1 MAPNPPSGSGEAGSA
16 SGSSAPQ
23 NPNAIEA
30 MIDILKQEDAKR
42 LERNKAR
49 EQRRKRGE
57 AVGEDEPD
65 ITPMMLPLI
74 RAASSVNPVGASNP
88 GDAAKNPQPKPTS
101 TLAPAPNPSTSV
113 PAAAKIPNE
122 SRFADVN
129 AVQQDA
135 LRHEKKFSQHLFTP
149 AQNGISPWLSLYTA
163 DSVERLQLNR
173 EIKTHTVT
181 RPDGVSVHVLDMRG
195 CGFQAE
201 NTLDRATWMSCY
213 TRFIAFLSELCGED
227 GEQLLMSFQD
237 HYETMVAD
245 PSFEDWFEAFVSFDA
260 LIRAQWFYKPFFI
273 NPSAHEWDSQL
284 QQAKNKHTSKQM
296 TSLRATT
303 SKLSTPQ
310 YSPYTRYT
318 DHSNDLCLRCGR
330 IGHRAESCEEPMP
343 SCFGRVMQCK
353 WDNGRLVRI
362 TDDHVVC
369 ARFNLTNGCQL
380 PATAVNADHG
390 VHMCSLCGDRGH
402 GASNCTRNN

>member
-65 ITPMMLPLI
+65 ITPLMLPLI
-74 RAASSVNPVGASNP
+74 RAASSVNPVSTSNP

-101 TLAPAPNPSTSV
+101 TLTPALKSSTTV
-113 PAAAKIPNE
+113 PAAAKISNE
-122 SRFADVN
+122 SRFADMN

-135 LRHEKKFSQHLFTP
+135 LRHEKKFSQHLFTL

-173 EIKTHTVT
+173 EIKTHKVT

-201 NTLDRATWMSCY
+201 DTLDRATWMACY
-213 TRFIAFLSELCGED
+213 TRFIAFLLELCGED

-245 PSFEDWFEAFVSFDA
+245 PSFEDWFEAFVSFDT
-260 LIRAQWFYKPFFI
+260 LIRAQ
-273 NPSAHEWDSQL
+273 
-284 QQAKNKHTSKQM
+284 
-296 TSLRATT
+296 
-303 SKLSTPQ
+303 
-310 YSPYTRYT
+310 
-318 DHSNDLCLRCGR
+318 
-330 IGHRAESCEEPMP
+330 
-343 SCFGRVMQCK
+343 
-353 WDNGRLVRI
+353 
-362 TDDHVVC
+362 
-369 ARFNLTNGCQL
+369 
-380 PATAVNADHG
+380 
-390 VHMCSLCGDRGH
+390 
-402 GASNCTRNN
+402 